1 MRFLFSVSFLMITAF
16 AGYGQSTTKLRLNQI
31 QIIGSHNSYKKLPDE
46 RVMKFL
52 IKQSKH
58 LGKELDPR
66 GIDYGHLPFD
76 AQFTDYN
83 IRGLEI
89 DIYNDPKGGL
99 YYKRK
104 INAFVRGVKQKSG
117 VDELRKPGFKVLHIK
132 DVDYQTNYYTF
143 KESLVAVKQWSDA
156 HPNHLPIFIN
166 LEPKTMGPGDY
177 SKILRVLGFKRVA
190 PFDAAACDSIYAEIK
205 AVFGDDLNGV
215 ITPDKVRGSY
225 ASLND
230 MVVNNGWPAL
240 NDCRGKVIFIM
251 IGDAKKEY
259 LQQHEG
265 LKGRAVF
272 TYSHPGNPECAFVM
286 IDDALR
292 DSARITET
300 VKKGYIVRTRSDEET
315 RECRSNNCNMR
326 NAAFNSGAQ
335 ITSTDY
341 YKADSRFSNFTVQ
354 WEQRHVARINPV
366 TCPDKAGQWV
376 DE

>member
-1 MRFLFSVSFLMITAF
+1 MRTLLIICCILSLGLYSVAQGTDGL
-16 AGYGQSTTKLRLNQI
+16 KLNQI

-52 IKQSKH
+52 LKQSKH

-76 AQFTDYN
+76 SQFAGYN

-99 YYKRK
+99 YYKRR
-104 INAFVRGVKQKSG
+104 INAFVHGVHQKSG
-117 VDELRKPGFKVLHIK
+117 VEELKKPGFKVLHIK

-156 HPNHLPIFIN
+156 HPKHLPIFIN
-166 LEPKTMGPGDY
+166 LEPKTKGPGDY

-190 PFDAAACDSIYAEIK
+190 PFDAAACDSIDSEIK
-205 AVFGDDLNGV
+205 AVFGNDLNGV
-215 ITPDKVRGSY
+215 LTPDKVRGSY

-230 MVVNNGWPAL
+230 MVVHNGWPAL
-240 NDCRGKVIFIM
+240 DACRGQVVFIM

-259 LQQHEG
+259 LQDHEN
-265 LKGRAVF
+265 LQNRAVF
-272 TYSHPGNPECAFVM
+272 TYSHPGKADCAFVM
-286 IDDALR
+286 IDDALL

-300 VKKGYIVRTRSDEET
+300 VKQGYIVRTRSDEET
-315 RECRSNNCNMR
+315 RQCRSNNCNMR

-341 YKADSRFSNFTVQ
+341 YKPDARFSDFTVQ

-366 TCPDKAGQWV
+366 TCPDRGGQWV